1 MEYYYLVVYSSQ
13 YGYGTA
19 KITRKKEIN
28 GWEDLKEIERQI
40 NKQNNFKTRTY
51 IINYTFIGSKQIQED
66 KSETMDSKEYLE
78 YLKGKVDNWLKE
90 VKKIKV
96 TTKKNR
102 LINQMV
108 EYSQDMIKQ
117 AEQIKAEQKGL
128 VYTNICKNCGK
139 EIKVYRKNIRFC
151 DEKCKKEYMKKYR
164 HNRYVNMSAEDK
176 EKMNEE
182 ATKRMKELRAK
193 RKELKN
199 GKNI

>member
-1 MEYYYLVVYSSQ
+1 MEYYYLVVYSFEN
-13 YGYGTA
+13 GYGSVEV
-19 KITRKKEIN
+19 TRKTVIIN
-28 GWEDLKEIERQI
+28 FEDLREIEKQL
-40 NKQNNFKTRTY
+40 NKKNGFQTH

-78 YLKGKVDNWLKE
+78 YLKEKVDNWLKE

>member
-19 KITRKKEIN
+19 RITRKREIN
-28 GWEDLKEIERQI
+28 GWEDLREIEKQL
-40 NKQNNFKTRTY
+40 NKKNGFQSH
-51 IINYTFIGSKQIQED
+51 IINYTLVGSKQIQED
-66 KSETMDSKEYLE
+66 KFETMDSKEYLE
-78 YLKGKVDNWLKE
+78 YLKEKVDRWLEE

-108 EYSQDMIKQ
+108 EYSKDMIKQ

-199 GKNI
+199 GK

>member
-1 MEYYYLVVYSSQ
+1 MEYYYLVVYSFEN
-13 YGYGTA
+13 GYGSA
-19 KITRKKEIN
+19 EVTRKTVIIN
-28 GWEDLKEIERQI
+28 FEDLREIEKQL
-40 NKQNNFKTRTY
+40 NKKNGFQTH
-51 IINYTFIGSKQIQED
+51 IINYTFIGSKQIQEN

-78 YLKGKVDNWLKE
+78 YLKEKVDSWLEE

-96 TTKKNR
+96 TTKKNK

>member
-1 MEYYYLVVYSSQ
+1 MEYYYLVVYSFEN
-13 YGYGTA
+13 GYGSA
-19 KITRKKEIN
+19 EVTRKTVIIN
-28 GWEDLKEIERQI
+28 FEDLREIEKQL
-40 NKQNNFKTRTY
+40 NKKNGFQTH
-51 IINYTFIGSKQIQED
+51 IINYTFIGSKQIQEN

-78 YLKGKVDNWLKE
+78 YLKERVDNWLEE

-108 EYSQDMIKQ
+108 EYSKDMIKQ
-117 AEQIKAEQKGL
+117 ADEIKAEQKGL

-151 DEKCKKEYMKKYR
+151 DEKCKKEYMKKIR
-164 HNRYVNMSAEDK
+164 HNYYENMSEEDK
-176 EKMNEE
+176 EKSKRE

-199 GKNI
+199 GENI

>member
-1 MEYYYLVVYSSQ
+1 MEYYYLVVYTWER
-13 YGYGTA
+13 GYGSA
-19 KITRKKEIN
+19 EIARKKTIIN
-28 GWEDLKEIERQI
+28 SEDLREIEKQL
-40 NKQNNFKTRTY
+40 NKKNGFQTH

-78 YLKGKVDNWLKE
+78 YLKEKVDSWLEE

-199 GKNI
+199 GK

>member
-1 MEYYYLVVYSSQ
+1 MEYYYLVVYSFEN
-13 YGYGTA
+13 GYGSA
-19 KITRKKEIN
+19 EVTRKTVIIN
-28 GWEDLKEIERQI
+28 FEDLKEIEKQL
-40 NKQNNFKTRTY
+40 NKKNGFQTH
-51 IINYTFIGSKQIQED
+51 IINYTFIGSKQIQEN

-78 YLKGKVDNWLKE
+78 YLKERVDNWLEE

-108 EYSQDMIKQ
+108 EYSKDMIKQ
-117 AEQIKAEQKGL
+117 ADEIKAEQKGL

-151 DEKCKKEYMKKYR
+151 DEQCKKEYMKKLR
-164 HNRYVNMSAEDK
+164 HNYYENMSAEDK
-176 EKMNEE
+176 EKSKKE

-199 GKNI
+199 CKK

>member
-13 YGYGTA
+13 YGYGA
-19 KITRKKEIN
+19 ARITRKREIN
-28 GWEDLKEIERQI
+28 GWEDLKEIEKQI
-40 NKQNNFKTRTY
+40 NKQNNFKTKTY
-51 IINYTFIGSKQIQED
+51 IIDYTFVGSKQIEES
-66 KSETMDSKEYLE
+66 KFEAMDSKEYLE
-78 YLKGKVDNWLKE
+78 YLKKRVDSWLEE

-151 DEKCKKEYMKKYR
+151 DEKCKKEYMKKKR
-164 HNRYVNMSAEDK
+164 HEYYENMSEEDK
-176 EKMNEE
+176 EKSKRE

-199 GKNI
+199 GENI

>member
-1 MEYYYLVVYSSQ
+1 MEYYYLVVYTFEK
-13 YGYGTA
+13 GYGSA
-19 KITRKKEIN
+19 QITTKKVIV
-28 GWEDLKEIERQI
+28 GFEDLKEIEKI
-40 NKQNNFKTRTY
+40 LNKEKGFQSH
-51 IINYTFIGSKQIQED
+51 IINYTLVGSKQVEED

-78 YLKGKVDNWLKE
+78 YLKERVDNWLEE

-164 HNRYVNMSAEDK
+164 HNRYINMSAEDK

-199 GKNI
+199 GK

>member
-1 MEYYYLVVYSSQ
+1 MEYYYLVVYTFEK
-13 YGYGTA
+13 GYGSA
-19 KITRKKEIN
+19 QITTKKVIV
-28 GWEDLKEIERQI
+28 GFEDLKEIEKI
-40 NKQNNFKTRTY
+40 LNKEKGFQSH
-51 IINYTFIGSKQIQED
+51 IIIYTLVGSKQVEED

-78 YLKGKVDNWLKE
+78 YLKEKVDSWLEE
-90 VKKIKV
+90 VKKIKI

-164 HNRYVNMSAEDK
+164 HNRYINMSAEDK

-199 GKNI
+199 EKNI

>member
-1 MEYYYLVVYSSQ
+1 MEYYYLVVYSFEN
-13 YGYGTA
+13 GYGSA
-19 KITRKKEIN
+19 EVTRKTVIIN
-28 GWEDLKEIERQI
+28 FEDLREIEKQL
-40 NKQNNFKTRTY
+40 NKKNGFQTH

-78 YLKGKVDNWLKE
+78 YLKEKVDSWLEE

>member
-1 MEYYYLVVYSSQ
+1 MEYYYLVVYSFEN
-13 YGYGTA
+13 GYGSA
-19 KITRKKEIN
+19 EITRKTVIIN
-28 GWEDLKEIERQI
+28 FEDLREIEKQL
-40 NKQNNFKTRTY
+40 NKKNGFQTH
-51 IINYTFIGSKQIQED
+51 IINYTFIGSKQIQEN

-78 YLKGKVDNWLKE
+78 YLKGKVDSWLEE

-108 EYSQDMIKQ
+108 EYSKDMIKQ

-151 DEKCKKEYMKKYR
+151 DEQCKKEYMKKLR
-164 HNRYVNMSAEDK
+164 HNYYENMSEEDK
-176 EKMNEE
+176 EKSKKE
-182 ATKRMKELRAK
+182 AIKRMKELRAK

-199 GKNI
+199 GKTNC

>member
-1 MEYYYLVVYSSQ
+1 MEYYYLVTYC
-13 YGYGTA
+13 YEKGYGTA
-19 KITRKKEIN
+19 QITRKSAII
-28 GWEDLKEIERQI
+28 GSEDCIEIEKQI
-40 NKQNNFKTRTY
+40 SKQNNFKVH
-51 IINYTFIGSKQIQED
+51 IMNYTLVGSKEIAEN

-78 YLKGKVDNWLKE
+78 YLKEKVDNWLKE

-151 DEKCKKEYMKKYR
+151 DEKCKKEYIKKKR
-164 HNRYVNMSAEDK
+164 HNYWVNMSEEDK
-176 EKMNEE
+176 EKSKKE
-182 ATKRMKELRAK
+182 ATTKMRELRAK

-199 GKNI
+199 GKQV

>member
-19 KITRKKEIN
+19 RITRKREIN
-28 GWEDLKEIERQI
+28 GWEDLKEIEKI
-40 NKQNNFKTRTY
+40 LNKEKGFQSH
-51 IINYTFIGSKQIQED
+51 IINYTLVGSKQIQED
-66 KSETMDSKEYLE
+66 KFETMDSKEYLE
-78 YLKGKVDNWLKE
+78 YLKEKVDRWLEE

-108 EYSQDMIKQ
+108 EYSKDMIKQ

-164 HNRYVNMSAEDK
+164 HNRYINMSEEDK

-199 GKNI
+199 GK

>member
-1 MEYYYLVVYSSQ
+1 MEYYYLVVYSFEN
-13 YGYGTA
+13 GYGSTEV
-19 KITRKKEIN
+19 TRKTAIIN
-28 GWEDLKEIERQI
+28 FEDLREIEKQL
-40 NKQNNFKTRTY
+40 NKKNGFQTH

-78 YLKGKVDNWLKE
+78 YLKGKVDGWLEE

-151 DEKCKKEYMKKYR
+151 DEKCKKEYMKKLR
-164 HNRYVNMSAEDK
+164 HNYYENMSEEDK
-176 EKMNEE
+176 EKSKKE

-199 GKNI
+199 GKQV

>member
-1 MEYYYLVVYSSQ
+1 MEYYYLVVYSFEN
-13 YGYGTA
+13 GYGSA
-19 KITRKKEIN
+19 EVTRKTVIIN
-28 GWEDLKEIERQI
+28 FEDLREIEKQL
-40 NKQNNFKTRTY
+40 NKKNGFQTH
-51 IINYTFIGSKQIQED
+51 IINYTFIGSKQVEED

-78 YLKGKVDNWLKE
+78 YLKEKVDSWLEE

-164 HNRYVNMSAEDK
+164 HNRYINMSAEDK

-199 GKNI
+199 GK

>member
-1 MEYYYLVVYSSQ
+1 MEYYYLVVYSFEN
-13 YGYGTA
+13 GYGNAEVTTKE
-19 KITRKKEIN
+19 KII
-28 GWEDLKEIERQI
+28 GFEDLRKIEKQL
-40 NKQNNFKTRTY
+40 NKKNGFQTH

-78 YLKGKVDNWLKE
+78 YLKEKVDSWLEE

-139 EIKVYRKNIRFC
+139 EIKVYRK
-151 DEKCKKEYMKKYR
+151 KY
-164 HNRYVNMSAEDK
+164 
-176 EKMNEE
+176 
-182 ATKRMKELRAK
+182 
-193 RKELKN
+193 
-199 GKNI
+199 

>member
-1 MEYYYLVVYSSQ
+1 MEYYYLVVYSFEN
-13 YGYGTA
+13 GYGSVEV
-19 KITRKKEIN
+19 TRKTVIIN
-28 GWEDLKEIERQI
+28 FEDLREIEKQL
-40 NKQNNFKTRTY
+40 NKKNGFQTH
-51 IINYTFIGSKQIQED
+51 IINYTFIGSKQIEEN

-78 YLKGKVDNWLKE
+78 YLKGKVDGWLEE

-128 VYTNICKNCGK
+128 IYTNICKNCGK

-151 DEKCKKEYMKKYR
+151 DEQCKKEYMKKLR
-164 HNRYVNMSAEDK
+164 HNYYENMSEEDK
-176 EKMNEE
+176 EKSKKE

-199 GKNI
+199 CKK

>member
-1 MEYYYLVVYSSQ
+1 MEYYYLVVYSFQ
-13 YGYGTA
+13 NGYGSA
-19 KITRKKEIN
+19 EVTRKTVIIN
-28 GWEDLKEIERQI
+28 FEDLREIEKQL
-40 NKQNNFKTRTY
+40 NKKNGFQTH
-51 IINYTFIGSKQIQED
+51 IINYTFIGSKQIQEN

-78 YLKGKVDNWLKE
+78 YLKEKVDSWLEE
-90 VKKIKV
+90 VKKNKV
-96 TTKKNR
+96 TTKKNK

>member
-40 NKQNNFKTRTY
+40 NKQNNFTTRTY
-51 IINYTFIGSKQIQED
+51 IINYTFIVSKQIQED

-78 YLKGKVDNWLKE
+78 YSKGKVDNWLKE

>member
-1 MEYYYLVVYSSQ
+1 MEYYYLVVYCFEN
-13 YGYGTA
+13 GYGTA
-19 KITRKKEIN
+19 QITRKTAIIN
-28 GWEDLKEIERQI
+28 FEDCIEIEKQI
-40 NKQNNFKTRTY
+40 SKQNNFKVHLM
-51 IINYTFIGSKQIQED
+51 NYTLVGSKEITED

-78 YLKGKVDNWLKE
+78 YLKERVDNWLKE

-108 EYSQDMIKQ
+108 EYSQDMIRQ

-151 DEKCKKEYMKKYR
+151 DEKCKREYMKKYR
-164 HNRYVNMSAEDK
+164 HNRYANMSAEDK
-176 EKMNEE
+176 KKMNEE
-182 ATKRMKELRAK
+182 ATKRTRELRAK
-193 RKELKN
+193 RKELKLC
-199 GKNI
+199 KN

>member
-1 MEYYYLVVYSSQ
+1 MEYYYLVVYSFEN
-13 YGYGTA
+13 GYGTA
-19 KITRKKEIN
+19 QITRKKVIKN
-28 GWEDLKEIERQI
+28 LEDLTEIEKLL
-40 NKQNNFKTRTY
+40 NKKHGFQSH
-51 IINYTFIGSKQIQED
+51 IMNYTLVGSKQVQED

-78 YLKGKVDNWLKE
+78 YLKEKVDRWLEE

-108 EYSQDMIKQ
+108 EYSQDLLKQ

-139 EIKVYRKNIRFC
+139 KIKVYRKNIRFC
-151 DEKCKKEYMKKYR
+151 DEKCKKEYMKKKNHEY
-164 HNRYVNMSAEDK
+164 YENMSEEDK
-176 EKMNEE
+176 EKSKKE
-182 ATKRMKELRAK
+182 ATKRMRELRAK

-199 GKNI
+199 GK

>member
-1 MEYYYLVVYSSQ
+1 MEYYYLVVYSFEN
-13 YGYGTA
+13 GYGSA
-19 KITRKKEIN
+19 EVTRKTVIIN
-28 GWEDLKEIERQI
+28 FEDLREIEKQL
-40 NKQNNFKTRTY
+40 NKKNGFQTH
-51 IINYTFIGSKQIQED
+51 IINYTFIGSKQIQEN

-78 YLKGKVDNWLKE
+78 YLKEKVDSWLEE

-164 HNRYVNMSAEDK
+164 HNRYINMSAEDK

-199 GKNI
+199 GK

>member
-19 KITRKKEIN
+19 RITRKREIN
-28 GWEDLKEIERQI
+28 GWEDLKEIEKI
-40 NKQNNFKTRTY
+40 LNKEKGFQSH
-51 IINYTFIGSKQIQED
+51 IINYTLVGSKQIQED
-66 KSETMDSKEYLE
+66 KFETMDSKEYLE
-78 YLKGKVDNWLKE
+78 YLKEKVDRWLEE

-108 EYSQDMIKQ
+108 EYSKDMIKQ

-151 DEKCKKEYMKKYR
+151 DEKCKKEYMKKKNHEY
-164 HNRYVNMSAEDK
+164 YENMSEENK
-176 EKMNEE
+176 EKSKKE
-182 ATKRMKELRAK
+182 ATRRMKELRAK

-199 GKNI
+199 GK

>member
-19 KITRKKEIN
+19 RITRKREIN
-28 GWEDLKEIERQI
+28 GWEDLKEIEKI
-40 NKQNNFKTRTY
+40 LNKEKGFQSH
-51 IINYTFIGSKQIQED
+51 IINYTLVGSKQIQED
-66 KSETMDSKEYLE
+66 KFENMDSKEYLE
-78 YLKGKVDNWLKE
+78 YLKEKVDRWLEE

-108 EYSQDMIKQ
+108 EYSKDMIKQ

>member
-1 MEYYYLVVYSSQ
+1 MEYYYLVVYSFEN
-13 YGYGTA
+13 GYGSTEV
-19 KITRKKEIN
+19 KRKAAIIN
-28 GWEDLKEIERQI
+28 FEDLREIEKQL
-40 NKQNNFKTRTY
+40 NKKNGFQTH

-78 YLKGKVDNWLKE
+78 YLKEKVDNWLKE

-164 HNRYVNMSAEDK
+164 HNRYINMSAEDK

>member
-1 MEYYYLVVYSSQ
+1 MEYYYLVVYSFEN
-13 YGYGTA
+13 GYGSA
-19 KITRKKEIN
+19 EVTRKTVIIN
-28 GWEDLKEIERQI
+28 FEDLREIEKQL
-40 NKQNNFKTRTY
+40 NKKNGFQTH

-78 YLKGKVDNWLKE
+78 YLKEKVDSWLEE

-164 HNRYVNMSAEDK
+164 HNRYINMSAEDK

-199 GKNI
+199 GK

>member
-1 MEYYYLVVYSSQ
+1 MEYYYLVVYSFEN
-13 YGYGTA
+13 GYGSA
-19 KITRKKEIN
+19 EVTRKTVIIN
-28 GWEDLKEIERQI
+28 FEDLREIEKQL
-40 NKQNNFKTRTY
+40 NKKNGFQTH

-78 YLKGKVDNWLKE
+78 YLKEKVDSWLEE

-108 EYSQDMIKQ
+108 EYSQDMIEQ

-164 HNRYVNMSAEDK
+164 HNRYINMSAEDK

-199 GKNI
+199 GK

>member
-1 MEYYYLVVYSSQ
+1 MEYYYLVVYSFEN
-13 YGYGTA
+13 GYGSAEVKRKTA
-19 KITRKKEIN
+19 IIN
-28 GWEDLKEIERQI
+28 FEDLREIEKQL
-40 NKQNNFKTRTY
+40 NKKNGFQTH

-78 YLKGKVDNWLKE
+78 YLKEKVDSWLEE

-193 RKELKN
+193 RRELKN
-199 GKNI
+199 GK

>member
-1 MEYYYLVVYSSQ
+1 MEYYYLVVYCFEN
-13 YGYGTA
+13 GYGTA
-19 KITRKKEIN
+19 QITRKTAIISF
-28 GWEDLKEIERQI
+28 EDCIEIEKQI
-40 NKQNNFKTRTY
+40 SKQNNFKAHLM
-51 IINYTFIGSKQIQED
+51 NYTLVGTKQVEEN

-78 YLKGKVDNWLKE
+78 YLKERVDSWLEE

-117 AEQIKAEQKGL
+117 ADEIKAQQKGL

-139 EIKVYRKNIRFC
+139 EIKVYRKNTRYC
-151 DEKCKKEYMKKYR
+151 DEKCKKEYMKKLR
-164 HNRYVNMSAEDK
+164 HNYYENMSAEEK
-176 EKMNEE
+176 EKSAKE
-182 ATKRMKELRAK
+182 ATKRMRELRAK

-199 GKNI
+199 CKK

>member
-1 MEYYYLVVYSSQ
+1 MEYYYLVVYSFEN
-13 YGYGTA
+13 GYGTA
-19 KITRKKEIN
+19 QITRKKVIIN
-28 GWEDLKEIERQI
+28 FEDLTEIERLLNEKHGFQSHI
-40 NKQNNFKTRTY
+40 M
-51 IINYTFIGSKQIQED
+51 NYTLVGSKQVQED

-78 YLKGKVDNWLKE
+78 YLKERVDSWLEE

-117 AEQIKAEQKGL
+117 ADEIKAEQKGL

-176 EKMNEE
+176 EKSTKE

-193 RKELKN
+193 RKELKSC
-199 GKNI
+199 KN